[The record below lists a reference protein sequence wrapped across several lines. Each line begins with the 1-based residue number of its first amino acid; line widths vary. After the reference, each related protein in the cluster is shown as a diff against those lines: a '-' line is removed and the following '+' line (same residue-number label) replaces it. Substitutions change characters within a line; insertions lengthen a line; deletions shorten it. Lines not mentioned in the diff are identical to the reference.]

1 MLIPLIT
8 DGENGLLVDVGS
20 PDAIAETIEKIA
32 VDTDLQSKLSKNA
45 KAYAIET
52 FDIQVMLKAYERLYD
67 DFLAN

>member
-20 PDAIAETIEKIA
+20 SGAIAETIEMLA
-32 VDTDLQSKLSKNA
+32 ADTELQSKLAKNA

-52 FDIQVMLKAYERLYD
+52 FDLQVMLDAYERLYD